1 MSLTDAIKLSF
12 LQLLTTGVISG
23 IIMFLFEQPTWSAIQ
38 GALPAILYAGIL
50 SCGVAYTLQVVGQ
63 QHAAPTV
70 ATLLMSLESVFS
82 VLGGI
87 LLLSQVP
94 TSREF
99 FGCAL
104 IFAAVLI
111 SQLPILEGK
120 QTAES

>member
-1 MSLTDAIKLSF
+1 
-12 LQLLTTGVISG
+12 
-23 IIMFLFEQPTWSAIQ
+23 
-38 GALPAILYAGIL
+38 
-50 SCGVAYTLQVVGQ
+50 
-63 QHAAPTV
+63 
-70 ATLLMSLESVFS
+70 MSLESVFS

-94 TSREF
+94 TSREL

>member
-1 MSLTDAIKLSF
+1 M
-12 LQLLTTGVISG
+12 
-23 IIMFLFEQPTWSAIQ
+23 
-38 GALPAILYAGIL
+38 
-50 SCGVAYTLQVVGQ
+50 VGQ
-63 QHAAPTV
+63 QYAAPTV

-99 FGCAL
+99 LGCTL